1 MSALAKNYNRRKI
14 SFKRGKGSF
23 LYSTNGKKYLDF
35 VQGIAVNSLGHANP
49 YLTKMMNKQAKKV
62 WHVSN
67 AFLIPE
73 GEKLARRLKQKTF
86 ADYVIFQNS
95 GAEATEVAVKVARRY
110 FYSKGKPEKNRIL
123 CIKNSFHGRTLAAI
137 FASGSKKMTEG
148 FGPKV
153 PGFDHFDFADHKGL
167 EKAITKKTAAIMCE
181 TAMGESGI
189 KVIPDWCLKGLRKL
203 CNKKK
208 ILLILDEVQCGV
220 GRSGKFFA
228 FEHAK
233 IKPDIVPIAKGIGG
247 GFPIGAVLMNKKV
260 APAMTAG
267 SHGST
272 FGGNPLAMSVGNAV
286 MDQMFKKGF
295 LQNVQK
301 LSKYFIEY
309 HIIPMDAA
317 IWSMPFKK
325 AKDKTVLIRTHDMH
339 CQTKFP
345 KTTTIRIW
353 GKNSAI
359 PNTQYNLRK
368 EVKPVD
374 ASNVVN
380 VNIDNLLST
389 DYIVFEDEYF
399 SLCENL
405 KINPTPIPVRGYI
418 LNYLDRRNNYS
429 LKVTPRIK

>member
-1 MSALAKNYNRRKI
+1 MSALVKNYNRRKI
-14 SFKRGKGSF
+14 AFKRGKGSF

-49 YLTKMMNKQAKKV
+49 YLTKAMNKQAKKV

-67 AFLIPE
+67 AFVIPE
-73 GEKLARRLKQKTF
+73 GEKLAKRLTQKTF
-86 ADYVIFQNS
+86 ADYVMFQNS
-95 GAEATEVAVKVARRY
+95 GVEATEAAIKAARRY
-110 FYSKGKPEKNRIL
+110 FYSIGKPQKNRIL

-153 PGFDHFDFADHKGL
+153 PGFDHFNFGDHKGL
-167 EKAITKKTAAIMCE
+167 KKAITKKTAAVMIE

-189 KVIPDWCLKGLRKL
+189 KVIPDWCLKDLRKI

-208 ILLILDEVQCGV
+208 VLLILDEVQCGI

-260 APAMTAG
+260 ASAMIPG

-286 MDQMFKKGF
+286 LDQIFKNGF
-295 LQNVQK
+295 LKNVQK
-301 LSKYFIEY
+301 SSKHFISELNKIKEDY
-309 HIIPMDAA
+309 PKIIKEVRGIGLLLGLQLYND
-317 IWSMPFKK
+317 
-325 AKDKTVLIRTHDMH
+325 
-339 CQTKFP
+339 QTKFI
-345 KTTTIRIW
+345 KKLEDNKLLTMRA
-353 GKNSAI
+353 G
-359 PNTQYNLRK
+359 
-368 EVKPVD
+368 E
-374 ASNVVN
+374 NVVRILPPLN
-380 VNIDNLLST
+380 VKKQEIDVA
-389 DYIVFEDEYF
+389 I
-399 SLCENL
+399 
-405 KINPTPIPVRGYI
+405 KIIRKVCDK
-418 LNYLDRRNNYS
+418 LN
-429 LKVTPRIK
+429 